1 MYIIV
6 HCFIYLDPNVEK
18 LVVGRL
24 LPDNPLVEVAW
35 VERVLGFKP
44 QVLPTEK
51 ELKLI
56 DQSISKT
63 YIYMYIYIYITN
75 LRKG

>member
-1 MYIIV
+1 M

-44 QVLPTEK
+44 QVLPTGK
-51 ELKLI
+51 ELK
-56 DQSISKT
+56 SIGISV
-63 YIYMYIYIYITN
+63 N
-75 LRKG
+75 L